1 MDELKQ
7 SVQLAVHEQKDP
19 LLIYKFEAFELFKS
33 MLNALNKEV
42 LSFLIKGGLP
52 NRNESNIQEA
62 KRQTSKQK
70 LKTSKDDVLNT
81 EELAQ
86 KARSVGAGA
95 SQNRRQ
101 TVETIIRE
109 QPKIGRNE
117 RVTIKNI
124 STGETK
130 IVKFK
135 QAEILIK
142 QGKWVISS

>member
-124 STGETK
+124 SSGETK

>member
-1 MDELKQ
+1 M
-7 SVQLAVHEQKDP
+7 
-19 LLIYKFEAFELFKS
+19 
-33 MLNALNKEV
+33 
-42 LSFLIKGGLP
+42 LSFLIKGSLP

-130 IVKFK
+130 IVKYK

>member
-19 LLIYKFEAFELFKS
+19 LLIYKFEAFELFKT
-33 MLNALNKEV
+33 MLNSLNKEV
-42 LSFLIKGGLP
+42 LSFLIKGSLP
-52 NRNESNIQEA
+52 NQKEANIQEA
-62 KRQTSKQK
+62 KRITSKQK

-95 SQNRRQ
+95 SQSQRQ
-101 TVETIIRE
+101 TIETIVRD

-117 RVTIKNI
+117 KVTIKNI
-124 STGETK
+124 NTGETK
-130 IVKFK
+130 IVKYK
-135 QAEILIK
+135 QAEILVR

>member
-19 LLIYKFEAFELFKS
+19 LLIYKFEAFELFKA
-33 MLNALNKEV
+33 MINNLNKEI

-52 NRNESNIQEA
+52 NQKISSIQEA
-62 KRQTSKQK
+62 ERPRPQQK

-81 EELAQ
+81 EEMAQ

-95 SQNRRQ
+95 SARTQSI
-101 TVETIIRE
+101 ETIVRE
-109 QPKIGRNE
+109 KPKIGRNE
-117 RVTIKNI
+117 KVTIKNI
-124 STGETK
+124 NTGETK
-130 IVKFK
+130 VLKFK

-142 QGKWVISS
+142 KGEWVISS